1 MTENPQTTAP
11 QRQRSLLLQ
20 SLAFAWDFGIVVVV
34 PIVVLGIG
42 GRFLDRR
49 MGTEPWLFLAGVV
62 VSIGVSTVLLVVRLK
77 KIIAKLTDTKPK
89 IGPTS
94 T

>member
-1 MTENPQTTAP
+1 MTENPSTPAP
-11 QRQRSLLLQ
+11 QRQRGLLLQ
-20 SLAFAWDFGIVVVV
+20 ALAFAWDFGIVVVI

-49 MGTEPWLFLAGVV
+49 MGTEPWLFLAGVI

-77 KIIAKLTDTKPK
+77 KIIAKLTDTNQKK
-89 IGPTS
+89 GPPAT
-94 T
+94 